1 MFKHSNASG
10 GKAAGGLATRGKTEG
25 FAEAAELFKVLGDE
39 TRLRILDA
47 LAGGELRVQEIA
59 DGLGM
64 TQSAIS
70 HQLHTLRD
78 HRVVKARRDGREI
91 YYSIDDAHVQ
101 ELFEQGM
108 EHAGHP

>member
-1 MFKHSNASG
+1 MLKPSDVQGGEAPAEKYEDYVQAS
-10 GKAAGGLATRGKTEG
+10 
-25 FAEAAELFKVLGDE
+25 ELFKVLGDA

-47 LAGGELRVQEIA
+47 LAGGEMRVQDIVA
-59 DGLGM
+59 RLGM

-78 HRVVKARRDGREI
+78 HRVVKSRRDGKWI

-101 ELFEQGM
+101 SLFEQGM
-108 EHAGHP
+108 EHVGHR

>member
-1 MFKHSNASG
+1 MFNRSNVLGSE
-10 GKAAGGLATRGKTEG
+10 AATVKS
-25 FAEAAELFKVLGDE
+25 FAGAAELFKVLGDV

-47 LAGGELRVQEIA
+47 LSGGEMRVQDIA
-59 DGLGM
+59 DRLGM

-78 HRVVKARRDGREI
+78 HRVVKSRREGRWI
-91 YYSIDDAHVQ
+91 FYSIDDAHVR

-108 EHAGHP
+108 EHAGHK

>member
-1 MFKHSNASG
+1 MFKHSSASG
-10 GKAAGGLATRGKTEG
+10 GKAARGKTER
-25 FAEAAELFKVLGDE
+25 FAGAAELFKVLGDE

-47 LAGGELRVQEIA
+47 LSGGEMRVQDIA
-59 DGLGM
+59 DHLGM

-70 HQLHTLRD
+70 HQLHTLKD
-78 HRVVKARRDGREI
+78 HRVVKSRRDGRGI